1 MRSQKAAKNQTQYW
15 WLGRWY
21 SIWNVLFK
29 LRMRFELTVH
39 WKRFLLI
46 NYFNLSYFPYKFNLC
61 PFENQLASLSG
72 EKWCLSHS
80 PDFLGFRWQLVC
92 PVLGFCNLQ
101 QYLFYA
107 FNVWKIGINHSALV
121 ETPLI
126 NPIQGG
132 PLTEG
137 SAKNYIA
144 ALEKYFGYIL
154 FGKY

>member
-29 LRMRFELTVH
+29 LRTNSSLKAFPFNKLFQSFILSIQIKPLSV
-39 WKRFLLI
+39 WKLGH
-46 NYFNLSYFPYKFNLC
+46 
-61 PFENQLASLSG
+61 QLASLSR

-126 NPIQGG
+126 NPILGG